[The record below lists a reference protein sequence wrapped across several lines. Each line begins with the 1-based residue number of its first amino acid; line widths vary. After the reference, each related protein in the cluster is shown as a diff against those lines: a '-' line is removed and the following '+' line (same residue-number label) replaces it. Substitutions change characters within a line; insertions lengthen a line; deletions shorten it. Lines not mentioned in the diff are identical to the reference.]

1 MEFVPI
7 TGGLL
12 SITNINEPNSK
23 VIFHPEQKMITIG
36 SSKTCTLCFEKEKI
50 LQVQASIEYI
60 SSHAFWNFRE
70 EENSENSTLL
80 YGINEYPLCDGMVIC
95 VDKKKIMFEFKE

>member
-12 SITNINEPNSK
+12 SITNINDPSSK
-23 VIFHPEQKMITIG
+23 VIFHPEQKTITMG
-36 SSKTCTLCFEKEKI
+36 SSKTCTLCFENENI
-50 LQVQASIEYI
+50 LTVQATIEYI

-70 EENSENSTLL
+70 EEYSENSTLL
-80 YGINEYPLCDGMVIC
+80 YGINEYPLSDGMVIC
-95 VDKKKIMFEFKE
+95 IDKKEIMFEFKE